1 MGNMCTNCLSDTRFH
16 GNADVY
22 LESRKTPSPVRKT
35 KKVPSAEEEDNLLHF
50 EGKRKSEV
58 EKLT

>member
-1 MGNMCTNCLSDTRFH
+1 MCTNCLSDTRHH
-16 GNADVY
+16 GSGDVF

-35 KKVPSAEEEDNLLHF
+35 KKPSSTDEEDSLVPF